1 MEYNVGDKVKI
12 IKHTD
17 DLEILRR
24 GMCIRIHPDDVGIE
38 GTITVYNGF
47 FNVYLIHFDNQIAH
61 GSAVSHGYD
70 YCLTEEFIELTTCTE
85 FDLDELYK
93 KFY

>member
-47 FNVYLIHFDNQIAH
+47 F
-61 GSAVSHGYD
+61 
-70 YCLTEEFIELTTCTE
+70 
-85 FDLDELYK
+85 
-93 KFY
+93 